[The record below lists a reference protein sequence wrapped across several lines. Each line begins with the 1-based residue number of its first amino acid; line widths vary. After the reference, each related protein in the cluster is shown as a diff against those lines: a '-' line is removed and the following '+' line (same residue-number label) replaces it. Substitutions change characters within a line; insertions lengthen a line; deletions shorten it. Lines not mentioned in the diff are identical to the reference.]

1 MSEAEPIEFSPR
13 SSGAGVNGSSAFTH
27 PTTIATAVFF
37 TRAELSAILDVYG
50 RKVAAGE
57 WRDYAID
64 FGREKAVFCAFRH
77 ASEVPLY
84 RIEKHPRLARRQGAY
99 SVVAATGLILKRG
112 HDLARVLTVLER
124 AQRLRAV

>member
-64 FGREKAVFCAFRH
+64 FGRDKAVFCAFRH

>member
-37 TRAELSAILDVYG
+37 TRAELSAILDLYG

-64 FGREKAVFCAFRH
+64 FGRDKAVFCAFRH

-84 RIEKHPRLARRQGAY
+84 RIEKHPRLARRQGAF

-112 HDLARVLTVLER
+112 NELARVLAVLER